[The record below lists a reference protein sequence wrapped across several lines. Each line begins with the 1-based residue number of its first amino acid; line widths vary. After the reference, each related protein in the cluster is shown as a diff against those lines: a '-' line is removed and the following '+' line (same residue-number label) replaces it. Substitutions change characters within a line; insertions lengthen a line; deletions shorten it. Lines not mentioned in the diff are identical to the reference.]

1 MADAPMITLPL
12 RRLGR
17 LTLDPGLRAFQPS
30 SNGSGLV
37 VTAMVAAADS
47 PANRSHEWDVAWADA
62 AREAS
67 RLGADAE
74 TAGVL
79 AGGAGDAVTADTRVV
94 VAARGQVLLAR
105 WLAPGSPGSVRVG
118 PLPHLPEVASAAA
131 RRPAYVVVR
140 ADRHDADVVAHS
152 AGDEQ
157 PAERFDASGRPGAQR
172 DPHPGRPPAQLH
184 GERHVTDSEPESGGQ
199 RNAEFIAGRVE
210 EAADRVGAHIVLGT
224 GDRHVL
230 EAVGSHLPG
239 TIGPVT
245 VIGDTREPDDLSAR
259 IGTALDEITAA
270 AAASVAN
277 LVASRAE
284 DPDPGAV
291 RGVEAVAQALAEQQ
305 VAVLLLAA
313 DAARDADPTAN
324 YRIGSRATEF
334 LAGDPGGVTGIGGVA
349 VPLEDG
355 LVWAALNQDA
365 IVLRRPDR
373 TGPLAG
379 QPVAALLRRG
389 AAS

>member
-1 MADAPMITLPL
+1 MITLPL

-17 LTLDPGLRAFQPS
+17 LVLDPGLRAFQPRS
-30 SNGSGLV
+30 DGSGPV
-37 VTAMVAAADS
+37 VTAMVPAADS
-47 PANRSHEWDVAWADA
+47 PADRSHEWDVAWADA

-67 RLGADAE
+67 RLGADPA
-74 TAGVL
+74 TADAL
-79 AGGAGDAVTADTRVV
+79 AAGAGDATTAGTRVV

-118 PLPHLPEVASAAA
+118 PLPHLTEVAAAAA
-131 RRPAYVVVR
+131 RRPAYVVVL
-140 ADRHDADVVAHS
+140 ADRHDADVVAHF
-152 AGDEQ
+152 AGDHQ
-157 PAERFDASGRPGAQR
+157 PAERFDASGRPGAQH
-172 DPHPGRPPAQLH
+172 DPHSGRPPAQVH
-184 GERHVTDSEPESGGQ
+184 GERHMTDSEPESGGQ
-199 RNAEFIAGRVE
+199 RNAAFIAGRVDQ
-210 EAADRVGAHIVLGT
+210 AADRVGAHIVLGA

-230 EAVGSHLPG
+230 DAVGGHLPG

-245 VIGDTREPDDLSAR
+245 IVADTREPGDLGER
-259 IGTALDEITAA
+259 IGAALDEITTAA
-270 AAASVAN
+270 AAAAAD
-277 LVASRAE
+277 LAAARA
-284 DPDPGAV
+284 DGPDPGAV

-305 VAVLLLAA
+305 VAVLLLAD
-313 DAARDADPTAN
+313 DAARDADPAAN

-355 LVWAALNQDA
+355 LVWAALHQDA
-365 IVLRRPDR
+365 IVLRQPDR

>member
-1 MADAPMITLPL
+1 MADTPMITLPL

-17 LTLDPGLRAFQPS
+17 LVLDPGLRAFQPLS
-30 SNGSGLV
+30 DGSGLV
-37 VTAMVAAADS
+37 VTAMVPAADS

-67 RLGADAE
+67 RLGADPE
-74 TAGVL
+74 TAGAL
-79 AGGAGDAVTADTRVV
+79 AGGAGDAASPGTRVV

-118 PLPHLPEVASAAA
+118 PLPHLAEVASAAA
-131 RRPAYVVVR
+131 RRPAFVVVR
-140 ADRHDADVVAHS
+140 ADRHGADVVAYP
-152 AGDEQ
+152 AGDQQ
-157 PAERFDASGRPGAQR
+157 PAERFDASGRPGAQH

-210 EAADRVGAHIVLGT
+210 QAADQVGAHIVLGL
-224 GDRHVL
+224 GDRHIL
-230 EAVGSHLPG
+230 DAVGSHLPG
-239 TIGPVT
+239 TIGPVA
-245 VIGDTREPDDLSAR
+245 VIADTREPDDLGAR
-259 IGTALDEITAA
+259 IGAALDEITAA
-270 AAASVAN
+270 AAAAVAD
-277 LVASRAE
+277 LAAARAE

-313 DAARDADPTAN
+313 DASRDADPTAN
-324 YRIGSRATEF
+324 YRIGSQATEF
-334 LAGDPGGVTGIGGVA
+334 LAGDPGGVTGVDGIA

-355 LVWAALNQDA
+355 LVWAALHQDA

-379 QPVAALLRRG
+379 RPVAALLRRG

>member
-17 LTLDPGLRAFQPS
+17 LTLDPGLRSFQPS

-79 AGGAGDAVTADTRVV
+79 AGGAGDADTADTRVV

-199 RNAEFIAGRVE
+199 RNAEFIAGRVSQ
-210 EAADRVGAHIVLGT
+210 AADSVGAHVVLGT
-224 GDRHVL
+224 GDQHIL
-230 EAVGSHLPG
+230 DAVAAHLPDSVG
-239 TIGPVT
+239 PITTIAGGRHPDGLDDH
-245 VIGDTREPDDLSAR
+245 IGAA
-259 IGTALDEITAA
+259 IGAALDEITTAA
-270 AAASVAN
+270 IGAVGDQ
-277 LVASRAE
+277 VASLAGG
-284 DPDPGAV
+284 PSPGAV
-291 RGVEAVAQALAEQQ
+291 RGIRVVAEQLAEQQ
-305 VAVLLLAA
+305 VAVLLVAA
-313 DAARDADPTAN
+313 DVSRDA
-324 YRIGSRATEF
+324 
-334 LAGDPGGVTGIGGVA
+334 
-349 VPLEDG
+349 
-355 LVWAALNQDA
+355 
-365 IVLRRPDR
+365 
-373 TGPLAG
+373 
-379 QPVAALLRRG
+379 G
-389 AAS
+389 A